1 VTGRSISNRLIRS
14 AFAEN
19 VAVAA
24 AAGYIRLIH
33 ATSRLHFI
41 GRNHADH
48 LLAERR
54 EGFLLAFWHE
64 RLLLAPLVR
73 RETDREVRMLIS
85 AHRDGQL
92 IARAV
97 RSFGVQT
104 ISGSAANPA
113 KPGKNRSGAAAVAE
127 ITAAIAEG
135 DIIGVT
141 PDGPTGPRRI
151 AKPGIVRL
159 AALSGAPILP
169 TAASSSRGSRLK
181 TWDRFLLAAPF
192 ARAAFVARPPIF
204 VAPDADA
211 DAIEAA
217 RAHLQAELNAAAA
230 IADEACGR
238 APEVEAVQ

>member
-1 VTGRSISNRLIRS
+1 LIRS

-41 GRNHADH
+41 GRDHADR
-48 LLAERR
+48 LLAERS
-54 EGFLLAFWHE
+54 EGFILAFWHE

-73 RETDREVRMLIS
+73 KETNREVRMLIS
-85 AHRDGQL
+85 AHRDGQM
-92 IARAV
+92 ISRAV
-97 RSFGVQT
+97 RSFGVRT

-127 ITAAIAEG
+127 MTAAIAAG

-159 AALSGAPILP
+159 AAITGAPIVP
-169 TAASSSRGSRLK
+169 AAASSSNGMRMN

-192 ARAAFVARPPIF
+192 SRAAFVARAPI
-204 VAPDADA
+204 VVPRDSDDAA
-211 DAIEAA
+211 LEAA
-217 RAHLQAELNAAAA
+217 CALLQSELNAAAA
-230 IADEACGR
+230 IADGTCGR
-238 APEVEAVQ
+238 ADDAEAGR